1 MASLLGLCTLLLL
14 IRTGS
19 YGTYP
24 VEVGKVFREYQEQSE
39 ARPDTFVRFQ
49 YRTGLLDESRE
60 AIAAYLNIA
69 LETCQFVPNATTGV
83 DTVLR
88 NIVYEPGDVVI
99 VFAELYPAFAN
110 TLHYL
115 STISRVEV
123 RKIEYK
129 NPVSDDVICDAF
141 ESVIKEVREQKKNPK
156 LALFDTIN
164 SLPGLRMP
172 FERLT
177 QQCRTHKVLS
187 LIDGAHGVGHIP
199 LNLRQLD
206 PDFFLSNLHKWLY
219 VPRGCAVMYVPERN
233 QHLMKTTFPTSF
245 FYGAEWAK
253 NFSDVGTLDNSRYLC
268 APAALAW
275 RKRLVWGDKSG
286 EEAIMEYIPQLA
298 REGGRLVA
306 KVLGTEVMENEQGTL
321 GRCNLTNIR
330 LPLSKSELVKE
341 VSDVDAI
348 TNWMMRK
355 MTVDHETA
363 VYVYP
368 YHGDWFVRL
377 SAQVYLTLEDF
388 EYAGQRLKETCEAVQ
403 KGDWKS

>member
-1 MASLLGLCTLLLL
+1 VLLG
-14 IRTGS
+14 
-19 YGTYP
+19 
-24 VEVGKVFREYQEQSE
+24 
-39 ARPDTFVRFQ
+39 
-49 YRTGLLDESRE
+49 
-60 AIAAYLNIA
+60 
-69 LETCQFVPNATTGV
+69 TCQFVPNATTGV

-88 NIVYEPGDVVI
+88 NIVYEPGNVVI
-99 VFAELYPAFAN
+99 VFAEVYPAFAN

-115 STISRVEV
+115 STISPVEV

-129 NPVSDDVICDAF
+129 NPVSDDFICDAF
-141 ESVIKEVREQKKNPK
+141 EAAVKELREQKKTPK

-164 SLPGLRMP
+164 SLPGIRMP

-177 QQCRTHKVLS
+177 ELCRTHKVLS

-199 LNLRQLD
+199 LNLRELD

-268 APAALAW
+268 VPTALAW
-275 RKRLVWGDKSG
+275 RKRLAWGDKRG

-306 KVLGTEVMENEQGTL
+306 KMLGTEVMENEQGTL

-330 LPLSKSELVKE
+330 LPLSRSKLAKE
-341 VSDVDAI
+341 AGDFDII
-348 TNWMMRK
+348 TNWMMK
-355 MTVDHETA
+355 TMIVDHETA
-363 VYVYP
+363 VFIYP

-388 EYAGQRLKETCEAVQ
+388 EYAGERLKETCEAVE
-403 KGDWKS
+403 KGEWKS